1 MFRAATGILAAL
13 TLLTL
18 ISAAPAVRAEVLEYD
33 LAEQWS
39 DLENPFF
46 PWTLWKSPS
55 ALFGIN
61 QPDFNQD
68 GSGVHCWADQPF
80 PLPMHVPVWG
90 CDATGPEPIVWMHG
104 AEFDRT
110 GTNETSATWIS
121 YQPGTVTI
129 GGEVWQGA
137 TNHRT
142 MRWSLVHNG
151 SVLTSGDITTDGTY
165 TAATPF
171 AFGAGSGGPG
181 ALVRT
186 VEAGDEIELL
196 MTSLSEGGNLG
207 ESLVL
212 RFHISLDTGTTDA
225 APPPAPV
232 RLLPC
237 RPNPFN
243 PRTTLRC
250 ELPAGSPGIL
260 RIHDAAGRLVRAF
273 TIEAGASDRR
283 EIAWDGL
290 DDRGRAC
297 PSGTYFARLGSSGE
311 VATTRMTLAR

>member
-1 MFRAATGILAAL
+1 MFRAATGIIVVAAL
-13 TLLTL
+13 VSLLT
-18 ISAAPAVRAEVLEYD
+18 AAPTARAEVLEYD

-46 PWTLWKSPS
+46 PWTLWKSPT

-61 QPDFNQD
+61 QPDYLQD
-68 GSGVHCWADQPF
+68 GTGTRAWADQPF
-80 PLPMHVPVWG
+80 ALEMHVPVWSR
-90 CDATGPEPIVWMHG
+90 DASGPEPLVWMHG

-110 GTNETSATWIS
+110 GTNVTSAAWIS
-121 YQPGTVTI
+121 YFEGTATI
-129 GGEVWQGA
+129 GGAVWQTWNGNRA
-137 TNHRT
+137 
-142 MRWSLVHNG
+142 MRWSLVHN
-151 SVLTSGDITTDGTY
+151 STVLTTGDIVTDGTY
-165 TAATPF
+165 TATSPF
-171 AFGAGSGGPG
+171 DFAAGSGGPG
-181 ALVRT
+181 ALVLA
-186 VEAGDEIELL
+186 VAPGDQIELR

-212 RFHISLDTGTTDA
+212 RFHITLDTGTTDA
-225 APPPAPV
+225 APPPAAV

-250 ELPAGSPGIL
+250 ELPAGATGRL
-260 RIHDAAGRLVRAF
+260 RIHDAAGRQVRAF
-273 TIEAGASDRR
+273 TIEAGASGQH
-283 EIAWDGL
+283 EITWDGL
-290 DDRGRAC
+290 DTRGHAC